1 MALLRR
7 EVRIAETDLGLATV
21 HGEIVVV
28 EFVESRG
35 TEACGI
41 GGAEPEITG
50 GIHQRHLGRQMVVE
64 GLVVRQSQTDGG
76 SEVLEEHLLVLG
88 IGGQGIDV
96 LVDIA

>member
-1 MALLRR
+1 MALLWQ
-7 EVRIAETDLGLATV
+7 EVRVAKTDLCLATV
-21 HGEIVVV
+21 DGEIVVV

-41 GGAEPEITG
+41 GGTEPEIARG
-50 GIHQRHLGRQMVVE
+50 AHQSHLRRQMVVE

-76 SEVLEEHLLVLG
+76 SEVLEERLLVLG